1 MKNDYEMYQSVLSKR
16 NEHRE
21 KKERQK
27 RIIIR
32 AVPVFACFVLTAG
45 LGLGYWNY
53 SKNIPN
59 IPSYPD
65 IGEEVTTSS
74 EVTTSLSTH
83 INSAATVSGTKTVR
97 TTTAHTTEKATTSAV
112 ETSTSTESTET
123 TVADMI
129 ETTAAPV
136 TEPSTQQTSVIET
149 TVTVTMTTQ
158 SSVSTTAQSNSNN
171 SHPVT
176 TASGGNNMGGVFS
189 KVYIDGVVYYYIGT
203 DDSGDDGKNEYT
215 LDEFLGYGTD
225 FEGIFHDDP
234 TVKFYTILESDDIVV
249 AIKKGEQIPFTR
261 KLPFKE

>member
-32 AVPVFACFVLTAG
+32 TVPVFACFVLTAG

-65 IGEEVTTSS
+65 IGDEVTTSS

-83 INSAATVSGTKTVR
+83 INSAATISSTKTVI
-97 TTTAHTTEKATTSAV
+97 TTTAHTTEKATTSAA

-123 TVADMI
+123 TEANTT
-129 ETTAAPV
+129 ETTAV
-136 TEPSTQQTSVIET
+136 TETEPPTQET
-149 TVTVTMTTQ
+149 TVTETTVTAAMTTQ
-158 SSVSTTAQSNSNN
+158 SSVKTT
-171 SHPVT
+171 VT
-176 TASGGNNMGGVFS
+176 TQDDAQITTSVTTTFIKQEWYQ
-189 KVYIDGVVYYYIGT
+189 KVIIDGVTYYYIGQ
-203 DDSGDDGKNEYT
+203 DDGSNEFT
-215 LDEFLGYGTD
+215 TDEFLGYGTD
-225 FEGIFHDDP
+225 FEGIYRDDP
-234 TVKFYTILESDDIVV
+234 TIRFYTVLKYDNIIVAV
-249 AIKKGEQIPFTR
+249 TKKGEQIPF
-261 KLPFKE
+261 FKIN